1 MSRPWSTARA
11 GCGRRPATG
20 AAYALW
26 HSEDGDEWGPVGLP
40 ATPPVT
46 AGEHV
51 LAVAASDEVVVLL
64 ADDGE
69 GGRLWVA
76 RD

>member
-1 MSRPWSTARA
+1 M
-11 GCGRRPATG
+11 
-20 AAYALW
+20 
-26 HSEDGDEWGPVGLP
+26 
-40 ATPPVT
+40 T

-69 GGRLWVA
+69 GGLAVDR
-76 RD
+76 